1 MRPAYLAILSTLLL
15 LSSTS
20 AYADWKCAI
29 WSSPRCSFMAACQ
42 KVDSEAYCAC
52 QWALVEEAVPA
63 TDHEIVV
70 DLSKAGY
77 SKDKTQMQI
86 AMAKAGDR
94 FTQVAQRLGTL
105 EPAVRARC
113 GQSQFSAAPPP
124 VVHSKPPASKPND
137 LPFSHSDTK
146 VMGKLPE

>member
-1 MRPAYLAILSTLLL
+1 MRPAFVSALVALPCLL
-15 LSSTS
+15 STS
-20 AYADWKCAI
+20 AYADWSCAI
-29 WSSPRCSFMAACQ
+29 WSSPRCSFMEACR
-42 KVDSEAYCAC
+42 KIDSEAYCAC
-52 QWALVEEAVPA
+52 QWTLVEEAVPA
-63 TDHEIVV
+63 SDHEIVV
-70 DLSKAGY
+70 DLTKAGY

-124 VVHSKPPASKPND
+124 VVHSKPPASKPKD
-137 LPFSHSDTK
+137 LPFSNFDTK
-146 VMGKLPE
+146 VMGRLPE